1 MDMPVTPP
9 EPNDPYLWLEDVL
22 GEQALDWVRARNAA
36 SREVLTAPA
45 SFATTR
51 DRIRA
56 VLDSKAQ
63 IPGVGRR
70 GLWFYNFWRD
80 AEHPRGI
87 LRRTTLEE
95 YRKEEPVWETVFDLD
110 ALAREEGE
118 NWVLSG
124 MSWLT
129 PGI

>member
-70 GLWFYNFWRD
+70 GEHLTAGRITSAHPVERLL
-80 AEHPRGI
+80 AEYVLEPKVRVVRFRRGHGHVHRLFVLKLRARRGPR
-87 LRRTTLEE
+87 
-95 YRKEEPVWETVFDLD
+95 
-110 ALAREEGE
+110 
-118 NWVLSG
+118 
-124 MSWLT
+124 
-129 PGI
+129 